1 MIFSMKKR
9 IFIAMHYMELGG
21 AETSLIGLLHS
32 FDYSKYEVDLFLYA
46 HRGELMKFIP
56 KDVNLLPEIRK
67 YALLEVPLILVL
79 KKGYLDILFARLLA
93 KFRFKRYLK
102 RKKLKSSSSIF
113 QFVEDSVIH
122 FLPSIN
128 NKVYDLAI
136 SYQSPHRIVLE
147 KVRAKKK
154 LAWIHTDYSVIDI
167 NVEQEE
173 SVWGKY
179 DRILSISE
187 DVTLSFLQKF
197 PRLQKKIVVM
207 ENVLSEKLIRER
219 AKENIVFSKKGISLL
234 SIGRFSY
241 PKNFDNVPN
250 ICRLIRDAGIN
261 IYWYII
267 GYGGDESL
275 IRQRIAEE
283 GMEEYVIM
291 LGKKDNPYP
300 YILQCDVYVQPSR
313 YEGKSIAVREAQIL
327 GKPVVITN
335 YPTASSQI
343 NNNVDGIIVPLEN
356 EGCAQG
362 IAQFLK
368 NKDLINKIISYLKKN
383 NFSSEDELS
392 TLYNLID

>member
-1 MIFSMKKR
+1 MKKR
-9 IFIAMHYMELGG
+9 ILISMHYMELGG

-46 HRGELMKFIP
+46 HRGELIKFIP

-113 QFVEDSVIH
+113 QYVEDSVIH
-122 FLPSIN
+122 FLPFIN

-241 PKNFDNVPN
+241 PKNFDNVPS

-343 NNNVDGIIVPLEN
+343 NNNIDGIIVPLDN

-362 IAQFLK
+362 ITDFLM
-368 NKDLINKIISYLKKN
+368 NKDRINKIISNLKN
-383 NFSSEDELS
+383 NSFSNESEIN

>member
-1 MIFSMKKR
+1 MKKKV
-9 IFIAMHYMELGG
+9 FIAMHYMELGG

-56 KDVNLLPEIRK
+56 RDVNLLPEVRK

-79 KKGYLDILFARLLA
+79 KKGYFDILFARLLA

-113 QFVEDSVIH
+113 QYVEDSVIH
-122 FLPSIN
+122 LLPSIN
-128 NKVYDLAI
+128 NKMYDLAI

-147 KVRAKKK
+147 KVRAQKK

-173 SVWGKY
+173 PVWGKY

-241 PKNFDNVPN
+241 PKNFDNVPS

>member
-1 MIFSMKKR
+1 MKKKV
-9 IFIAMHYMELGG
+9 FIAMHYMELGG

-46 HRGELMKFIP
+46 HRGELMEFIP
-56 KDVNLLPEIRK
+56 KDVNLLPEIKK
-67 YALLEVPLILVL
+67 YSFIEAPLISTL
-79 KKGYLDILFARLLA
+79 KKGYFDIFFARLFS
-93 KFRFKRYLK
+93 KFRYKRYL
-102 RKKLKSSSSIF
+102 RNNKLKSSSAIF
-113 QFVEDSVIH
+113 QYVEDSVIH

-147 KVRAKKK
+147 KVRAQKK
-154 LAWIHTDYSVIDI
+154 LAWIHTDYSVVDI
-167 NVEQEE
+167 NVEQEK

-187 DVTLSFLQKF
+187 DVTQSFLQNF
-197 PRLQKKIVVM
+197 PQLQKKIVLM
-207 ENVLSEKLIRER
+207 ENVLSENLIRER

-241 PKNFDNVPN
+241 QKNFDNVPN
-250 ICRLIRDAGIN
+250 ICRLIRDAGMN
-261 IYWYII
+261 VYWYII

-275 IRQRIAEE
+275 IRQKITEE
-283 GMEEYVIM
+283 GMEEFVII

-327 GKPVVITN
+327 GKPVIITN

-343 NNNVDGIIVPLEN
+343 HNNVDGIIVPLEN

-362 IAQFLK
+362 ITDFLM
-368 NKDLINKIISYLKKN
+368 NKDRKNKIIFNLKN
-383 NFSSEDELS
+383 NSFSNESEIN

>member
-1 MIFSMKKR
+1 MKKKV
-9 IFIAMHYMELGG
+9 FIAMHYMELGG

-46 HRGELMKFIP
+46 HRGELIKFIP

-79 KKGYLDILFARLLA
+79 KKGYLDILFARLIA

-113 QFVEDSVIH
+113 QYVEDSVIH

-147 KVRAKKK
+147 KVRAQKK
-154 LAWIHTDYSVIDI
+154 LAWIHTDYSVVDI
-167 NVEQEE
+167 NVEQEK

-187 DVTLSFLQKF
+187 DVTQSFLQNF
-197 PRLQKKIVVM
+197 PQLQKKIVLM
-207 ENVLSEKLIRER
+207 ENVLSGKLIRER

-241 PKNFDNVPN
+241 QKNFDNVPN

-283 GMEEYVIM
+283 GMEEYVII

-300 YILQCDVYVQPSR
+300 YILQCDIYVQPSK

-343 NNNVDGIIVPLEN
+343 NNNIDGIIVPLDN

-362 IAQFLK
+362 ITDFLM
-368 NKDLINKIISYLKKN
+368 NKDRINKIISNLKN
-383 NFSSEDELS
+383 NSFSNESEIN

>member
-1 MIFSMKKR
+1 MKKR